1 MVLTFFAH
9 HNALIAM
16 PNFIKI
22 FFGSCLGTLLALV
35 AIFCIAFFGLIGLA
49 AGSGGGEKPNVE
61 ANSILKLNLDV
72 VPELT
77 GNVDANTGFASF
89 ELEMDEVLG
98 VHDIIRLIERAKDDD
113 DIKGIYLSSSMQSGG
128 FTKLR
133 MIREAITDFREAGK
147 FVVSYAPFYDQS
159 AYYLATAGDEI
170 YVGPLGVIDFRGFG
184 AEIPFYKNLMDKMG
198 VRMEIFYA
206 GKFKS
211 ATEPYRRTEMSE
223 ENKLQTRAYLT
234 DMFDFMVDDIAMAR
248 NLSPA
253 EIRSRVD
260 NLAGW
265 KGEEAVSGG
274 LIDGIKRSSEVDDR
288 LHELIG
294 FEDDEKLKT
303 IDAQKYFSAR
313 MSKLKGR
320 GDEVAVL
327 IAEGTI
333 MDGKVPNG
341 SIGDKKY
348 VAELERLMHDDDVKA
363 VVLRVNSGG
372 GSASSSE
379 NIWYAA
385 EQLKEAGKP
394 FVVSMGSVAASGG
407 YYIAAG
413 ADSIFAEPSTITGS
427 IGVFS
432 MFPIVEELM
441 NDNLGINFDTV
452 NVGKHSNSFSPF
464 RSMGEEEKLVMT
476 ARTEAIYAT
485 FLERVSEGRDLPL
498 ETVKEIA
505 QGRVYSGTRALELG
519 LVDRLAGLDE
529 AIDAA
534 VALADL
540 DRDEVSI
547 GHYPRIKP
555 PLEQLIE
562 DLLGEDAAKSFGNAM
577 VKDQIGEKNYEH
589 FKLLREMTEAQG
601 VQARMTEIVNW

>member
-1 MVLTFFAH
+1 
-9 HNALIAM
+9 M
-16 PNFIKI
+16 PNFVKI

-49 AGSGGGEKPNVE
+49 AGSGGGEKPSVE
-61 ANSILKLNLDV
+61 ANSILKLDLNQL
-72 VPELT
+72 PELT
-77 GNVDANTGFASF
+77 GNVDANSNFASF

-98 VHDIIRLIERAKDDD
+98 VHDIIRLIERAKTDD

-133 MIREAITDFREAGK
+133 LIREAITDFREAGK
-147 FVVSYAPFYDQS
+147 FVVSYAPYYSQS

-170 YVGPLGVIDFRGFG
+170 YVGPLGVIDLRGFG

-223 ENKLQTRAYLT
+223 ENKLQTRIYLT
-234 DMFDFMVDDIAMAR
+234 DMLNFMVDDVATAR
-248 NLSPA
+248 DLSPS
-253 EIRSRVD
+253 EVRSRID

-288 LHELIG
+288 LHELVG
-294 FEDDEKLKT
+294 FDDDEKLKT
-303 IDAQKYFSAR
+303 IDATKYFSAR

-327 IAEGTI
+327 VAEGTI

-432 MFPIVEELM
+432 MFPIMTELL
-441 NDNLGINFDTV
+441 NDNIGINFDTV

-464 RSMGEEEKLVMT
+464 RNMGEEEKRVMT

-485 FLERVSEGRDLPL
+485 FLERVSDGRGLPL

-540 DRDEVSI
+540 ERDDITI

-562 DLLGEDAAKSFGNAM
+562 DLLGEDAAKGFGNAL
-577 VKDQIGEKNYEH
+577 VKEQVGEKNYEH